1 MAARPSIHFVKTG
14 KLDDGEVYDPKLH
27 NGSTPSSR
35 GRFYYTPEEIKQMIK
50 KPSEHFVKTGE
61 LEIDEVYDKKLHNG
75 STPSVRGRDYYTPEE
90 IKKIVGTGGR
100 RRKTNKK
107 RKSFKKSSNK
117 KRKSYKKRV

>member
-1 MAARPSIHFVKTG
+1 MDLKPSKHFVKTG
-14 KLDDGEVYDPKLH
+14 ELDVGEVYDQKLH
-27 NGSTPSSR
+27 NGSTPSVR
-35 GRFYYTPEEIKQMIK
+35 GRGYYTPEEIKQMVR
-50 KPSEHFVKTGE
+50 KPSEHFVKTGI